1 VTRTYQAAALVR
13 FRRQSGYL
21 FSTRELVAETTFRLT
36 RVTRIFQKK
45 VFTETT
51 PEARAGCRTGLFA
64 ARPRRRP
71 RAASFFSSEQEK
83 SHAVPKGPK
92 RKPGRAP
99 ARVAQSDNHPHASF
113 VGGSR
118 GGDRKVIQLAEDGDM
133 AAIRLCMDRLAPAP
147 KDEPVDIELPP
158 LEKPADSVAAA
169 ASIVAGVAAGD
180 LTLSQAGQLA
190 KVIDVYVRAIETKA
204 FDERLSTVEQAV
216 KSPPA
221 LGSEGAMHD
230 DACF

>member
-1 VTRTYQAAALVR
+1 LKE
-13 FRRQSGYL
+13 SGYL
-21 FSTRELVAETTFRLT
+21 FSTRELIEETTFRLT

-51 PEARAGCRTGLFA
+51 PGSPGGMPHRAFCCATAKAAAGGAFRFIRAGEKAMQFQKGQSGNPA
-64 ARPRRRP
+64 GRPR
-71 RAASFFSSEQEK
+71 
-83 SHAVPKGPK
+83 
-92 RKPGRAP
+92 
-99 ARVAQSDNHPHASF
+99 
-113 VGGSR
+113 GSR
-118 GGDRKVIQLAEDGDM
+118 NRTTILMQGLLADRAEAIGRKVIQLAEDGDM

-147 KDEPVDIELPP
+147 KDEPVDIELPS

-169 ASIVAGVAAGD
+169 ATIVAGVAAGD
-180 LTLSQAGQLA
+180 LTPSQAGQLA
-190 KVIDVYVRAIETKA
+190 KVIDLYVRAIETKA

>member
-1 VTRTYQAAALVR
+1 MPHRAFCCATAKAAAGGA
-13 FRRQSGYL
+13 FL
-21 FSTRELVAETTFRLT
+21 FIR
-36 RVTRIFQKK
+36 
-45 VFTETT
+45 
-51 PEARAGCRTGLFA
+51 
-64 ARPRRRP
+64 
-71 RAASFFSSEQEK
+71 QEK

-92 RKPGRAP
+92 RKPSRRP
-99 ARVAQSDNHPHASF
+99 R
-113 VGGSR
+113 GSR
-118 GGDRKVIQLAEDGDM
+118 NRTTILMQGLLADRAEAIGRKVIELAEDGDM

-158 LEKPADSVAAA
+158 LEKPGDSVAAA

-180 LTLSQAGQLA
+180 LTPSQAGQLA